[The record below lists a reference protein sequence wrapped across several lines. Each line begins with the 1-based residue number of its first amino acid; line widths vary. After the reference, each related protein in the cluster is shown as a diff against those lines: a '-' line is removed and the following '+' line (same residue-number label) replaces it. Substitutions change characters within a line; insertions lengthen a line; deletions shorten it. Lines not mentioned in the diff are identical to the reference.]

1 LINKREEER
10 PIDERVIDERVIDE
24 RVIDERVIDERVI
37 DERVVDER
45 VIDERHSHRPLAPSG
60 VVAKCALDSRT
71 GIHDHRCM
79 TLDRRQFLAGT
90 AIATVAAC
98 ANDKPAPVVEPP
110 ARPAPAPLPPDE
122 PTIVRIASVKTAVEG
137 ALLPA
142 LVESFEK
149 STAYRVRV
157 TAGTQVYEQ
166 AREGKVDLVISHY
179 GHRDA
184 EAFVLDG
191 LGEWPRMIFS
201 NQMVLVGPPSDP
213 AKVRG
218 LTDLAE
224 AFRRIVESR
233 STYLVN
239 ETDGV
244 RYLTEILWNAIGK
257 PSREGWLVEAKVAK
271 DAAIAEA
278 VTRGAYTLWGLTPFL
293 RTIGDRPLEALVID
307 DPLLHRMMVSVLVK
321 PSSTIRINAEGA
333 MAFQTHL
340 LQPATQAA
348 IRTIHYPA
356 QDATWVPAGRH
367 NRSGMLPK
375 A

>member
-1 LINKREEER
+1 MA
-10 PIDERVIDERVIDE
+10 
-24 RVIDERVIDERVI
+24 
-37 DERVVDER
+37 VD
-45 VIDERHSHRPLAPSG
+45 SYQ
-60 VVAKCALDSRT
+60 
-71 GIHDHRCM
+71 GIPDHRRM

-90 AIATVAAC
+90 AVVTVAAC
-98 ANDKPAPVVEPP
+98 ASEKAAPSEPP
-110 ARPAPAPLPPDE
+110 ARPAPAPQPPDD
-122 PTIVRIASVKTAVEG
+122 PTLVRVASVKTAVEG
-137 ALLPA
+137 GLLPA
-142 LVESFEK
+142 LVESFQK
-149 STAYRVRV
+149 SSTYRVQV
-157 TAGTQVYEQ
+157 TTGTQVYEL
-166 AREGKVDLVISHY
+166 ARDGLVDLVISHY

-184 EAFVLDG
+184 EAYVLEG

-218 LTDLAE
+218 LPDLAE
-224 AFRRIVESR
+224 AFRRIAASR
-233 STYLVN
+233 SEYLIN

-257 PSREGWLVEAKVAK
+257 PPRDGWLVEAKVSK

-278 VTRGAYTLWGLTPFL
+278 VSRGAYTLWGLTPFL
-293 RTIGDRPLEALVID
+293 RTIGDRPLEPLVID

-321 PSSTIRINAEGA
+321 PASALRINTVGA
-333 MAFQTHL
+333 LAFQTHL

-348 IRTIHYPA
+348 IRGIHYPA

-367 NRSGMLPK
+367 NRTAILPK

>member
-1 LINKREEER
+1 MA
-10 PIDERVIDERVIDE
+10 
-24 RVIDERVIDERVI
+24 
-37 DERVVDER
+37 VDSLR
-45 VIDERHSHRPLAPSG
+45 GMP
-60 VVAKCALDSRT
+60 
-71 GIHDHRCM
+71 DHGRM

-90 AIATVAAC
+90 AVVTAAATAATTVATTVAVGASGC
-98 ANDKPAPVVEPP
+98 SSEKVAPAEPL
-110 ARPAPAPLPPDE
+110 ARPAPAPQPPDD
-122 PTIVRIASVKTAVEG
+122 PMLVRVASVKTAVEG

-142 LVESFEK
+142 LVERFQK
-149 STAYRVRV
+149 ATTYRVKV
-157 TAGTQVYEQ
+157 TTGTQVYEQ
-166 AREGKVDLVISHY
+166 ARAGDVDLVISHY

-191 LGEWPRMIFS
+191 RGEWPRMIFS

-218 LTDLAE
+218 LGDLAE
-224 AFRRIVESR
+224 AFRRIAESR
-233 STYLVN
+233 SEYLIN
-239 ETDGV
+239 ETEGV

-257 PSREGWLVEAKVAK
+257 PPREGWLVEAKVSK

-278 VTRGAYTLWGLTPFL
+278 VSRGAYTLWGLTPFL
-293 RTIGDRPLEALVID
+293 RTIGTRPLEPLVID

-321 PSSTIRINAEGA
+321 PEPTFRINTTGA
-333 MAFQTHL
+333 LAFQTYL
-340 LQPATQAA
+340 LEPATQAA

-367 NRSGMLPK
+367 NRTAILPK